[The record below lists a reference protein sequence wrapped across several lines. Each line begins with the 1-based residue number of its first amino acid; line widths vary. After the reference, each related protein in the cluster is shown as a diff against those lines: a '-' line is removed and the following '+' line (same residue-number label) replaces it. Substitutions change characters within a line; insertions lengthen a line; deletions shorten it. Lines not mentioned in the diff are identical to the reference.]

1 MTGLPVVGLHV
12 DPRQGNRQNGGNNQ
26 RQQSQTRNQRQQ
38 SQTQNQR
45 QTNNN
50 NQGRPTQKQHTY
62 EIIGRNGLIERVTEW
77 KTIPFKSK
85 SRIKREQK
93 RHLED
98 LEQVEKEVV
107 LHGIPTLKNGVPDK
121 KSDEAR
127 VKKILRELRP
137 GGFVVKNGDVEGSKR
152 QIRNTRNIEK
162 QPITITLRTAE
173 LADQVRASAYEV
185 GILNTRMEKPDN
197 LAKDRIGW
205 LRRSLTQKERKKIRA
220 RAEFENSE
228 QGKSLR
234 EIQRRE
240 DEQTTDQEEWSGVN
254 LETDDGEEDM
264 DMGDPDPEK

>member
-1 MTGLPVVGLHV
+1 M
-12 DPRQGNRQNGGNNQ
+12 
-26 RQQSQTRNQRQQ
+26 
-38 SQTQNQR
+38 
-45 QTNNN
+45 
-50 NQGRPTQKQHTY
+50 
-62 EIIGRNGLIERVTEW
+62 TEW

-152 QIRNTRNIEK
+152 QIRNTRNIGK

-185 GILNTRMEKPDN
+185 GILNTRMEKPDD

-240 DEQTTDQEEWSGVN
+240 DEQTTDQEEWSGMN

>member
-1 MTGLPVVGLHV
+1 M
-12 DPRQGNRQNGGNNQ
+12 
-26 RQQSQTRNQRQQ
+26 
-38 SQTQNQR
+38 
-45 QTNNN
+45 
-50 NQGRPTQKQHTY
+50 
-62 EIIGRNGLIERVTEW
+62 TEW

-185 GILNTRMEKPDN
+185 GILNTRMEKPDD

-240 DEQTTDQEEWSGVN
+240 DEQTTDQEEWSGMN